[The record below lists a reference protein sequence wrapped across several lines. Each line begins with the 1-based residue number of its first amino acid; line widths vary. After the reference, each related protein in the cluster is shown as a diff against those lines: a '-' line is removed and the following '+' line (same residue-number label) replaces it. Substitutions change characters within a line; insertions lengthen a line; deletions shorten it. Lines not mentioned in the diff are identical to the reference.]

1 MPATTETPVEDAV
14 LQSIA
19 KVAETDSQKAIALY
33 SDIISKE
40 NYDPKV
46 KEQAIYDLGELL
58 AKEKNARELGELL
71 RKIRP
76 FFASIPKAKTAKIV
90 RTLIDQV
97 ARLPDTTS
105 LQIELCKESIAW
117 TKEEKRTFL
126 RQRIETRLA
135 ALYLQTREFSSAL
148 SIITTLLREVKRLDD
163 KNLLVEIHLLESRVQ
178 HALRNLPK
186 AKAALTAA
194 RTAANAI
201 YCPPQLQAEI
211 DMQAGTLHAEE
222 KDYKT
227 AYSYF
232 YEAFEAYNSLDS
244 SNAVDALKYMLLCK
258 IMLNSPEDVNSIISG
273 KLKYAGR
280 KLEAMRAVANAHK
293 NRSLKDF
300 ETALRSYS
308 EELKGD
314 VLIHAHLSELYE
326 KLMEQNLT
334 RIIEPFTNVE
344 ISHIAS
350 LIGLDVP
357 SVERK
362 LSQMI
367 LDKKLLG
374 ILDQGAGCLIV
385 FEEPPEIKTYPAA
398 LETVGNL
405 SKVVDSLFEKA
416 RSLS

>member
-1 MPATTETPVEDAV
+1 MPAIEETTESPLAN
-14 LQSIA
+14 
-19 KVAETDSQKAIALY
+19 AEKLALTDIDKAIDAY
-33 SDIISKE
+33 HAIVTNETYGDA
-40 NYDPKV
+40 KV
-46 KEQAIYDLGELL
+46 KEQAIYNLGELY
-58 AKEKNARELGELL
+58 AKQGNPAGLGSLL
-71 RKIRP
+71 RTIRP
-76 FFASIPKAKTAKIV
+76 FFTSIPKAKTAKIV
-90 RTLIDQV
+90 RTLIDLI
-97 ARLPDTTS
+97 ARLPNTVP
-105 LQIELCKESIAW
+105 LQIELCKESITW

-126 RQRIETRLA
+126 RQRIEARLA
-135 ALYLQTREFSSAL
+135 ALYLQTKEFSQSL
-148 SIITTLLREVKRLDD
+148 SIITNLLREVKRLDD
-163 KNLLVEIHLLESRVQ
+163 KNLLVEIHLIESRVQ

-186 AKAALTAA
+186 ARAALTAG

-244 SNAVDALKYMLLCK
+244 PNAVDALKYMLLSK
-258 IMLNSPEDVNSIISG
+258 IMLNSPDDVSSIISG

-280 KLEAMRAVANAHK
+280 KLEAMRAVAVAHK

-300 ETALRSYS
+300 ETALQTYS
-308 EELKGD
+308 DELKND
-314 VLIHAHLSELYE
+314 VLIHSHLSELYD
-326 KLMEQNLT
+326 KLLEQNLS
-334 RIIEPFTNVE
+334 RLIEPFSNVE
-344 ISHIAS
+344 IAHVAQ

-357 SVERK
+357 TVEKK

-367 LDKKLLG
+367 LDKKFLG

-385 FEEPPEIKTYPAA
+385 FEEPPEIKTYPAT
-398 LETVGNL
+398 LETIGSL
-405 SKVVDSLFEKA
+405 SKVVDSLFEKT